1 MLRYSMSKLGRRA
14 GRQAGTSAALPTIE
28 ARLSTEKEYYSAL
41 RSMLTQIATETRESI
56 IPLYQAE
63 RQQKRAQGALLA
75 DADGFWF
82 SRVQMLAVELAR
94 NASNTVNRILDLEA
108 QRHTSTFIET
118 ARRALGVNLAAVVQQ
133 EDLTDYL
140 TTAAARNVS
149 LISGLADDTIK
160 RIQQTVYQNSIAGNS
175 VTTLR
180 KALQNDFGI
189 SDRKALLIAQDQTG
203 SLNADLNK
211 IRQEQAAITE
221 YEWVTSHDERVRG
234 NPLGKYPKASPSHY
248 ALDGKKFS
256 WKKGPSS
263 TGGQHPGQPIRC
275 RCVPRAIVVF

>member
-1 MLRYSMSKLGRRA
+1 MMLRYSMSKLGRRA

-28 ARLSTEKEYYSAL
+28 PRLSTEKEYYSAL

-75 DADGFWF
+75 DADQSWF
-82 SRVQMLAVELAR
+82 SRVQMLAVALAR

-133 EDLTDYL
+133 EDLADYL
-140 TTAAARNVS
+140 ATAAARNVS

-189 SDRKALLIAQDQTG
+189 SDRRAKLIARDQTAK
-203 SLNADLNK
+203 LNSDLNR
-211 IRQEQAAITE
+211 IRQEQAGVTAYT
-221 YEWVTSHDERVRG
+221 WTTSHDERVRER
-234 NPLGKYPKASPSHY
+234 HRQ
-248 ALDGKKFS
+248 LDGKVYK
-256 WKKGPSS
+256 WGQA
-263 TGGQHPGQPIRC
+263 TGAEGGLPPGQPINC
-275 RCVPRAIVVF
+275 RCIARGVVEF

>member
-14 GRQAGTSAALPTIE
+14 GRQAGTSTSLPTIE
-28 ARLSTEKEYYSAL
+28 PRLSTEKEYYSAL
-41 RSMLTQIATETRESI
+41 RSMLSQIATETRESI

-63 RQQKRAQGALLA
+63 RQQKRAQGTLLA
-75 DADGFWF
+75 DADLSWF
-82 SRVQMLAVELAR
+82 GRVQMLAVALAR

-118 ARRALGVNLAAVVQQ
+118 ARRALGVNLATVVQQ
-133 EDLTDYL
+133 EDLADYL

-180 KALQNDFGI
+180 KALVQDFAV
-189 SDRKALLIAQDQTG
+189 SDRRAKLIARDQTAK
-203 SLNADLNK
+203 LNSDLNR
-211 IRQEQAAITE
+211 IRQEQAGVTS
-221 YEWVTSHDERVRG
+221 YKWTTSHDERVRER
-234 NPLGKYPKASPSHY
+234 HRQ
-248 ALDGKKFS
+248 LDGKTYK
-256 WKKGPSS
+256 WGQA
-263 TGGQHPGQPIRC
+263 TGAEGGLPPGQPVNC
-275 RCVPRAIVVF
+275 RCVARGVIEF

>member
-1 MLRYSMSKLGRRA
+1 MLRYSMSKLGRQA

-28 ARLSTEKEYYSAL
+28 PRLSTEKEYYSAL

-82 SRVQMLAVELAR
+82 SRVQMLAVALAR

-133 EDLTDYL
+133 EDLGEHL
-140 TTAAARNVS
+140 SIAVSRGAS
-149 LISGLADDTIK
+149 LIQGLSSDMTK
-160 RIQQTVYQNSIAGNS
+160 RIELAVYENSLAGNS
-175 VTTLR
+175 VATLR
-180 KALQNDFGI
+180 KRLQKEFAI
-189 SDRKALLIAQDQTG
+189 SDNRAKLIARTETSRFNA
-203 SLNADLNK
+203 SLNQL
-211 IRQEQAAITE
+211 RQEQAG
-221 YEWVTSHDERVRG
+221 VTSYIYSTSLDERVRELHQSFNG
-234 NPLGKYPKASPSHY
+234 RTFRWDKPPS
-248 ALDGKKFS
+248 DG
-256 WKKGPSS
+256 
-263 TGGQHPGQPIRC
+263 HPGTAPNC
-275 RCVPRAIVVF
+275 RCLAKGIVEF